1 METRAN
7 YVLIGLF
14 TLAVIVGG
22 FGFVYWFQHISGTG
36 ERVTYRVQFQGPVSG
51 LRTGS
56 PVVFNGIRVGEV
68 SKLNLNPNDPRQV
81 EAILSIDSD
90 VASKDRAIRADTQV
104 GLDFAGLTGN
114 ASVALKG
121 GSATAPVLEPQKGAP
136 PPTLTADPA
145 ATQDVTETARQV
157 MRRVER
163 LIDDNDS
170 SFKNALRTIE
180 TFTDALARNSDKIE
194 RVMAGVERLTG
205 GPDSKG
211 ELAEAATAL
220 KVAVER
226 LGGGPNGPG
235 ELGEAARAIK
245 QAAENLGGGDNGSGE
260 IGEAARAIRLAA
272 ENLDRRVGEMSAGI
286 NRLTGSGLREW
297 EALATEGRRTL
308 AQIERAVKNFDRN
321 PSRVIFGG
329 NGSSVP
335 EFNGRR

>member
-14 TLAVIVGG
+14 TLAVIAGG
-22 FGFVYWFQHISGTG
+22 FGFVYWFQHVGGTG
-36 ERVTYRVQFQGPVSG
+36 ERVAYRVQFQGAVSG

-68 SKLNLNPNDPRQV
+68 SQLQLNPQDPRQV
-81 EAILSIDSD
+81 DAILSVDRD
-90 VASKDRAIRADTQV
+90 VTVRADTEA
-104 GLDFAGLTGN
+104 GLEFAGLTGN
-114 ASVALKG
+114 ASVALRG
-121 GSATAPVLEPQKGAP
+121 RSASAPVLKAEKGAP
-136 PPTLTADPA
+136 PPTIMADPT
-145 ATQDVTETARQV
+145 ATQDVTESARQV
-157 MRRVER
+157 MRKVER

-170 SFKNALRTIE
+170 SFKNALRNIE

-220 KVAVER
+220 RVAVER
-226 LGGGPNGPG
+226 LGGGANGPG

-245 QAAENLGGGDNGSGE
+245 QAAENLGGGDDKPGE
-260 IGEAARAIRLAA
+260 IGEAARAIRQAA
-272 ENLDRRVGEMSAGI
+272 ENLDRRVAEMSAGI

-297 EALATEGRRTL
+297 ESLATEGRRTL
-308 AQIERAVKNFDRN
+308 AQIERTVKNFDRN

>member
-14 TLAVIVGG
+14 TLAVIAGG
-22 FGFVYWFQHISGTG
+22 FGFVYWFQHVGGSG
-36 ERVTYRVQFQGPVSG
+36 ERVAYRVQFTGPVSG

-56 PVVFNGIRVGEV
+56 AVVFNGIRVGEV
-68 SKLNLNPNDPRQV
+68 TELHLNPENPRQV
-81 EAILSIDSD
+81 DAILSVDHN
-90 VASKDRAIRADTQV
+90 VAIRADTEA
-104 GLDFAGLTGN
+104 GLEFAGLTGS

-121 GSATAPVLEPQKGAP
+121 RSADAPVLKSEEGAP
-136 PPTLTADPA
+136 PPTIVADQS

-163 LIDDNDS
+163 LIDENDT
-170 SFKNALRTIE
+170 SFKSALKNIE
-180 TFTDALARNSDKIE
+180 TFTDALARNTERID
-194 RVMAGVERLTG
+194 RVMAGVEKLTG

-211 ELAEAATAL
+211 EIAEATGAL

-226 LGGGPNGPG
+226 LAGGPDGPG
-235 ELGEAARAIK
+235 ELGEAARAIQK
-245 QAAENLGGGDNGSGE
+245 AAENLGGTEDGPGE
-260 IGEAARAIRLAA
+260 IGEAARAIRVAA
-272 ENLDRRVGEMSAGI
+272 ENLDRRVADMSAGI
-286 NRLTGSGLREW
+286 NRFTGSGLREW
-297 EALATEGRRTL
+297 EALAAEGRRTL
-308 AQIERAVKNFDRN
+308 AQIERAVKSFDRN